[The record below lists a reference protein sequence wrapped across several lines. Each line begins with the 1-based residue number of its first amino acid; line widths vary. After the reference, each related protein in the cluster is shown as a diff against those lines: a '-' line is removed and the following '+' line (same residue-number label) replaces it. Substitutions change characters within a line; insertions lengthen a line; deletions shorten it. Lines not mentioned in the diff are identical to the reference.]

1 MGFKRGKS
9 TFFEATVR
17 TLLMMIGEYDYRESI
32 KEKATL
38 LIQLLI
44 CLFLMVM
51 TIFLMNLL
59 IGLAVSDTTAT
70 LEKALRLRIKLQIE
84 TIHHIEIDMPE
95 TLRRH
100 FWRGFR
106 ITKKTIGD
114 YYEEDNTIGSFRQL
128 FRWFGLSKDAL
139 KKEIPLN
146 QLSDTNNNASFDIE
160 SRLQKNSENISK
172 KCDSLV
178 NKQNNLL
185 KITERLEENVHQITD
200 ERKQNGTLTGKYI
213 SKIDI
218 GFN

>member
-1 MGFKRGKS
+1 
-9 TFFEATVR
+9 
-17 TLLMMIGEYDYRESI
+17 
-32 KEKATL
+32 
-38 LIQLLI
+38 
-44 CLFLMVM
+44 M

-114 YYEEDNTIGSFRQL
+114 DYEEDNPIGSFRQL

-146 QLSDTNNNASFDIE
+146 T
-160 SRLQKNSENISK
+160 NISYDK
-172 KCDSLV
+172 K
-178 NKQNNLL
+178 
-185 KITERLEENVHQITD
+185 
-200 ERKQNGTLTGKYI
+200 
-213 SKIDI
+213 
-218 GFN
+218 